1 MAKSTLLDWTPKAG
15 ESGQRV
21 ANRALRRAFDR
32 ACAAHRLGK
41 VREVLAQIASEA
53 EAEYR
58 ERTSAG
64 EPAPKPASAKAG
76 KPASAPKRK
85 GKRAKAAKAEADNL
99 AYRCGPCAAEIGAGM
114 RATHEAT
121 ARHKRA
127 ARADA

>member
-64 EPAPKPASAKAG
+64 EPAPAKASAKASA
-76 KPASAPKRK
+76 KPRK